1 MNMLGSIL
9 SAGAARQGG
18 LLAPIGEGADGAA
31 TGLGEMFAAVIAAAS
46 APAGE
51 PGAESGATVAAPTA
65 PVSPSGDPDPALVT
79 ELTQVV
85 LGNGGVARGE
95 AQSLPTPEPLPE
107 KRVLAQAPEGE
118 ALTPPVGKD
127 GKGAAKAPRQML
139 TPMGFDQ
146 PVLTKAVGGASAQPA
161 IAGAVDPA
169 VLQPGDGTE
178 ATMPAAAKPT
188 RRTAKTA
195 EADAEASSAAQPAP
209 TTTAAVVLAVP
220 TAAVPPAQPQ
230 AVATPAQPHAA
241 ASPALAVAAQRKSIG
256 AYRAGMSATPTKAQ
270 DGARAGQPTPVAR
283 QEAAPFA
290 EVAVKPETAR
300 LPVDAGPAKAA
311 PPAELIA
318 RTVAETL
325 RPTGNVAAAPAAM
338 KPQAAAPSHPGA
350 VAKGEGEA
358 AVVTAS
364 VTEAVTPMPFATPSP
379 LRAARPAEATAGTAP
394 QQSQPEK
401 PVATVATAPGAHET
415 GTTDVSRAEAGEV
428 ATLPVAATAT
438 SAAAPAPVP
447 TVQVPAVD
455 GVARTEASAPAAPQI
470 GAVLSDQVID
480 MGIEGQWIDRLAR
493 EITQV
498 ADGTGHARFQLSPP
512 HLGRIQVDLWQG
524 EAGGRVHLLT
534 ETDEAA
540 MRLREGQSTL
550 QADARLAALSLGQVV
565 IERAGGGNLDGQGQ
579 RDQNA
584 QSNPQPQSQPRGQ
597 DSGQTAQQN
606 GQQQGQPQPWGQ
618 NATGSGP
625 SQGQS
630 GNSGG
635 QHGKSGDP
643 RAVLE
648 ERGQDAGTTTGGE
661 SRVRYA

>member
-1 MNMLGSIL
+1 MTMLGSIL
-9 SAGAARQGG
+9 TAGAARPGG
-18 LLAPIGEGADGAA
+18 LLAPMGEGGDSAA

-51 PGAESGATVAAPTA
+51 PGAESGAAVAAPTA
-65 PVSPSGDPDPALVT
+65 AVSPSGDPDAALVT

-107 KRVLAQAPEGE
+107 KRVLAQASAGE
-118 ALTPPVGKD
+118 PRTPRPVV
-127 GKGAAKAPRQML
+127 
-139 TPMGFDQ
+139 TPQGFDQ
-146 PVLTKAVGGASAQPA
+146 PVLTKAVGSGSAGPV
-161 IAGAVDPA
+161 IAAAVDPA
-169 VLQPGDGTE
+169 VLQPGDDSAA
-178 ATMPAAAKPT
+178 ATPAAAKPT
-188 RRTAKTA
+188 RRGLKA
-195 EADAEASSAAQPAP
+195 ADADSAASPVVDPAQPA
-209 TTTAAVVLAVP
+209 TAAIVLAAP
-220 TAAVPPAQPQ
+220 SP
-230 AVATPAQPHAA
+230 ATPAQTHAA
-241 ASPALAVAAQRKSIG
+241 ASPAPADAVQRKSID
-256 AYRAGMSATPTKAQ
+256 AYRAGI
-270 DGARAGQPTPVAR
+270 
-283 QEAAPFA
+283 
-290 EVAVKPETAR
+290 
-300 LPVDAGPAKAA
+300 PAKAKDTASAPRPVRFGSPDAAPTRPAAMQAGAAPVTVA

-318 RTVAETL
+318 RAVAEALAPAGRGAGAPAAARHHPVSTSASDAL
-325 RPTGNVAAAPAAM
+325 ARIAAPA
-338 KPQAAAPSHPGA
+338 
-350 VAKGEGEA
+350 GEA
-358 AVVTAS
+358 AVATPPATGTA
-364 VTEAVTPMPFATPSP
+364 TPLAFATPSP
-379 LRAARPAEATAGTAP
+379 LHASRQAESAAGTVPQQPQVATAVTSSVIAPEADADLSRSERAETAAP
-394 QQSQPEK
+394 GAAPGAAAANPATGPA
-401 PVATVATAPGAHET
+401 PVATTA
-415 GTTDVSRAEAGEV
+415 VQ
-428 ATLPVAATAT
+428 
-438 SAAAPAPVP
+438 APAI
-447 TVQVPAVD
+447 D
-455 GVARTEASAPAAPQI
+455 GAPRIEASAPAAPQL

-498 ADGTGHARFQLSPP
+498 ADGTGHARFQLAPP
-512 HLGRIQVDLWQG
+512 NLGRIQVDLWQG

-565 IERAGGGNLDGQGQ
+565 IERAAGGNLDGQGQ

-643 RAVLE
+643 RAVLD